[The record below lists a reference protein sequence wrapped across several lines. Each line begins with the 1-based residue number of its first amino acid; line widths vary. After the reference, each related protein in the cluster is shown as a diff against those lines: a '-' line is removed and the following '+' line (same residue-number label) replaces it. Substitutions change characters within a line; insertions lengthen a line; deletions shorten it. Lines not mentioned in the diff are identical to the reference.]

1 MVNQQKDKTDKKRRV
16 PVPQKINLKGYYFT
30 YRSESTSVVPLIDFL
45 TGLAPIQPPVTKK
58 EKKVEGTET
67 KNRNRYRLFI
77 QDLLSNELIEDLSR
91 TKADPLSDMFC
102 ELGAKLGFK
111 DNIGQH
117 LLEDAGIK
125 LHRFYTSVKIIYVA
139 LCVFI
144 VVGVVLWLFIIP
156 SASPISPP
164 TASPT
169 ASPTEPASVPTNIPP
184 TASSSGPTSEPT
196 SVTQTAPPTV
206 PPTALPPATPATPQ
220 KVTPSSNFNQE
231 FVRIAIIYSPFFAFF
246 ALIFLF
252 MIIRLGILI
261 SGKKYA
267 STLCL
272 LACIYIVLELQQ
284 DDILSINR
292 IKIRL
297 INRVDFLAKYIPL
310 VGMNISHNDP
320 SMREWT
326 LQYFKTMQKY
336 VRQLELWIIAP
347 KSDTLQSLRKD
358 FYTMAGILLYGNYAQ
373 MDWAA
378 LTSEDQVKQ
387 KTSVQRLGSTVQRF
401 IGIGLPIL
409 LLYVVIFY
417 PGIIPAGI
425 GFDKISIV
433 AIAWFLIA
441 IDANLKLG
449 VIDRILEIAKAIK
462 ELT

>member
-1 MVNQQKDKTDKKRRV
+1 MVNQQKDKTNKKRRV
-16 PVPQKINLKGYYFT
+16 PVPKKINLKGYYFT

-45 TGLAPIQPPVTKK
+45 TGLAPLQSPVTKK
-58 EKKVEGTET
+58 EKKVEGAET
-67 KNRNRYRLFI
+67 KNRSRPRLFI

-91 TKADPLSDMFC
+91 TKADPLSEMFC

-125 LHRFYTSVKIIYVA
+125 LHKFYKSVKIIYVA
-139 LCVFI
+139 LCILV
-144 VVGVVLWLFIIP
+144 VVGVVLGLFVIP
-156 SASPISPP
+156 SASMI
-164 TASPT
+164 AS
-169 ASPTEPASVPTNIPP
+169 STEPTSVPANIPP
-184 TASSSGPTSEPT
+184 TASSSGPTS
-196 SVTQTAPPTV
+196 VTQEAPPIVPPTV
-206 PPTALPPATPATPQ
+206 LPPATPAAPQ
-220 KVTPSSNFNQE
+220 LVPPSRNFNKE
-231 FVRIAIIYSPFFAFF
+231 FIRIAIIYSPFFAFF
-246 ALIFLF
+246 AFIFLF

-326 LQYFKTMQKY
+326 LQYFKTMQNY
-336 VRQLELWIIAP
+336 VRQLERRIIAP

-358 FYTMAGILLYGNYAQ
+358 FYTMAGILLYGKYAE
-373 MDWAA
+373 MDWVA

-387 KTSVQRLGSTVQRF
+387 KTSVQQLGSTVQRF
-401 IGIGLPIL
+401 IGIGLPIF
-409 LLYVVIFY
+409 LLYVVIFH
-417 PGIIPAGI
+417 PEIMIPTGI
-425 GFDKISIV
+425 GFDKISII

-441 IDANLKLG
+441 IDANLRLG

-462 ELT
+462 ELS